1 MVNDTTEAGKLQFG
15 EDFDQD
21 DVKTLVEFSNHWSW
35 IYTLNNNP
43 ESADG
48 TSIWKWAA
56 NYNVTDTS
64 TKTDDKTDNTQ
75 KPSQPTTDKTT
86 NSVKTGDNTV
96 MSSYAIMMLLAAGAY
111 TAIKKTA
118 E

>member
-1 MVNDTTEAGKLQFG
+1 MVNIKFSLYDTTEAGKLQFG

-21 DVKTLVEFSNHWSW
+21 GVKTLVEFSNHWSW

-56 NYNVTDTS
+56 NYNVADTS
-64 TKTDDKTDNTQ
+64 AKTDDKKMVHKLHHNQ
-75 KPSQPTTDKTT
+75 Q
-86 NSVKTGDNTV
+86 
-96 MSSYAIMMLLAAGAY
+96 L
-111 TAIKKTA
+111 IKISKC
-118 E
+118 

>member
-1 MVNDTTEAGKLQFG
+1 MVAAMVL
-15 EDFDQD
+15 
-21 DVKTLVEFSNHWSW
+21 TLPGCGSSSSKSEQ
-35 IYTLNNNP
+35 
-43 ESADG
+43 ESA
-48 TSIWKWAA
+48 
-56 NYNVTDTS
+56 